1 MFDIYKK
8 HIEEKLSF
16 VYGPR
21 RLEKKKQQRRM
32 ILCAFPV
39 VFSFVAVLM
48 YQAGSSFAF
57 CLGYYI
63 FFNAFGWGL
72 YDFQIMKKAKDR
84 KVKMRLELAAILDR
98 MAVLLDAGVTLW
110 NSVVLVCEDSDSG
123 GAFEE
128 ELKLTV
134 GRFSGSSGYYFAPEA
149 AFEEMAVRCAD
160 ATVSTFV
167 SLVVQNSRKGTEE
180 LAELLRIHAVNA
192 RNERRVL
199 AKQLAE
205 EASTLMLLPSVMVLA
220 AIMVLAA
227 TPAVIQFI

>member
-1 MFDIYKK
+1 M
-8 HIEEKLSF
+8 EEKMSF
-16 VYGPR
+16 VYGPQ
-21 RLEKKKQQRRM
+21 RLEQKKKQRRR
-32 ILCAFPV
+32 LLFALPV
-39 VFSFVAVLM
+39 VFFIVAVLM
-48 YQAGSSFAF
+48 YRSGSSLFF
-57 CLGYYI
+57 CIMYYI

-110 NSVVLVCEDSDSG
+110 NSVVLVCEDSGSG

-149 AFEEMAVRCAD
+149 AFEEMAARCAD

-180 LAELLRIHAVNA
+180 LAELLRIQAVNA
-192 RNERRVL
+192 RNERRML

-205 EASTLMLLPSVMVLA
+205 EASTLMILPSVMVLA

-227 TPAVIQFI
+227 TPAIIQFI